1 MLLSYLKE
9 NKLYIFS
16 VTIYIFSLLFVK
28 EMNFLFYNTTDSPD
42 FNRYFRYLEYNVGIT
57 DYTDSEQ
64 GFAYYDI
71 QSLLSNV
78 HYKYLIFFN
87 VISISL
93 GLPLTIIFD
102 FILIKFFGLYYVL
115 FFSPVLTFLG
125 LVQVLILR
133 KFKFKFP
140 RSILFLKNPKN
151 TYLYKFF
158 EKVNFKS
165 SYILILRTFPILP
178 FFLGSYFIA
187 SSKSKKRTIFIN
199 SFFGSCFYYLFLF
212 LIIGN
217 A

>member
-1 MLLSYLKE
+1 MYREELNIKSTIFKVLFIYLVV
-9 NKLYIFS
+9 Y
-16 VTIYIFSLLFVK
+16 
-28 EMNFLFYNTTDSPD
+28 FLALI
-42 FNRYFRYLEYNVGIT
+42 FRYN
-57 DYTDSEQ
+57 
-64 GFAYYDI
+64 YDI
-71 QSLLSNV
+71 QTLLSNV

-87 VISISL
+87 IVSISL

-115 FFSPVLTFLG
+115 FFSPVLAFLG
-125 LVQVLILR
+125 SVQVLILR
-133 KFKFKFP
+133 KIKFKFS
-140 RSILFLKNPKN
+140 RSILFLKNPKD

-158 EKVNFKS
+158 GKINFKS

-187 SSKSKKRTIFIN
+187 SSKSKKRIIFIN
-199 SFFGSCFYYLFLF
+199 SFLGSCFYYLFLF

>member
-1 MLLSYLKE
+1 MYREELNFKSIIFKVLFIYLVV
-9 NKLYIFS
+9 Y
-16 VTIYIFSLLFVK
+16 
-28 EMNFLFYNTTDSPD
+28 FLALI
-42 FNRYFRYLEYNVGIT
+42 FRYN
-57 DYTDSEQ
+57 
-64 GFAYYDI
+64 YDI

-102 FILIKFFGLYYVL
+102 FILIKFFGFHYIM

-125 LVQVLILR
+125 LVQVLIFR
-133 KFKFKFP
+133 KINFKFS

-151 TYLYKFF
+151 TNLYKFF
-158 EKVNFKS
+158 EKINFKS

-187 SSKSKKRTIFIN
+187 SSKSKKRAILTN
-199 SFFGSCFYYLFLF
+199 SFLGSCFYYLFLF

>member
-1 MLLSYLKE
+1 MYREELNFKSIIFKVLILYLVV
-9 NKLYIFS
+9 Y
-16 VTIYIFSLLFVK
+16 
-28 EMNFLFYNTTDSPD
+28 FLALI
-42 FNRYFRYLEYNVGIT
+42 FRYN
-57 DYTDSEQ
+57 
-64 GFAYYDI
+64 YDI

-87 VISISL
+87 VISIFL

-102 FILIKFFGLYYVL
+102 FILVKFFGLNYIL
-115 FFSPVLTFLG
+115 FFSPVLAFLG
-125 LVQVLILR
+125 FVQVLILR
-133 KFKFKFP
+133 KIKFKFS

-187 SSKSKKRTIFIN
+187 SSKSKKRIIFIN

-212 LIIGN
+212 LIIGS

>member
-1 MLLSYLKE
+1 MYRKELNYKSIIFKVFFIYLAVYF
-9 NKLYIFS
+9 LALIFRYNYD
-16 VTIYIFSLLFVK
+16 IESLL
-28 EMNFLFYNTTDSPD
+28 N
-42 FNRYFRYLEYNVGIT
+42 
-57 DYTDSEQ
+57 
-64 GFAYYDI
+64 
-71 QSLLSNV
+71 NV
-78 HYKYLIFFN
+78 HYKYLIFLN
-87 VISISL
+87 ILSISL

-102 FILIKFFGLYYVL
+102 FILIKLFGLYYVL

-140 RSILFLKNPKN
+140 RSILFLKIPKN

-158 EKVNFKS
+158 EKPTFKPI
-165 SYILILRTFPILP
+165 YILILRTFPISP

-187 SSKSKKRTIFIN
+187 SSKSKKRIIFIN
-199 SFFGSCFYYLFLF
+199 SLFGSCFYYLFLF

>member
-1 MLLSYLKE
+1 MYREELNFKSIIFKVLFLYLLVY
-9 NKLYIFS
+9 
-16 VTIYIFSLLFVK
+16 
-28 EMNFLFYNTTDSPD
+28 FLALI
-42 FNRYFRYLEYNVGIT
+42 FRYN
-57 DYTDSEQ
+57 
-64 GFAYYDI
+64 YDI

-87 VISISL
+87 IVSISL

-102 FILIKFFGLYYVL
+102 FILIKFFGLHYIL
-115 FFSPVLTFLG
+115 FFSPVLAFLG

-133 KFKFKFP
+133 KIKFKFS

-187 SSKSKKRTIFIN
+187 SSNIKKRIIFIN

>member
-1 MLLSYLKE
+1 MYRKELNFKSIIFKVLFIYLVVYFLAFIFRYSYDIE
-9 NKLYIFS
+9 
-16 VTIYIFSLLFVK
+16 SLL
-28 EMNFLFYNTTDSPD
+28 N
-42 FNRYFRYLEYNVGIT
+42 
-57 DYTDSEQ
+57 
-64 GFAYYDI
+64 
-71 QSLLSNV
+71 NV
-78 HYKYLIFFN
+78 HYKYLIILN
-87 VISISL
+87 IISISL

-102 FILIKFFGLYYVL
+102 FILIKFFGLYYIL

-133 KFKFKFP
+133 KINFRFS

-187 SSKSKKRTIFIN
+187 SSKSKKRIIFIN

>member
-1 MLLSYLKE
+1 MYREELNFKSIIFKVLFLYLVV
-9 NKLYIFS
+9 Y
-16 VTIYIFSLLFVK
+16 
-28 EMNFLFYNTTDSPD
+28 FLALI
-42 FNRYFRYLEYNVGIT
+42 FRYN
-57 DYTDSEQ
+57 
-64 GFAYYDI
+64 YDI

-133 KFKFKFP
+133 KFKFKFS

-158 EKVNFKS
+158 RKVNFES

-187 SSKSKKRTIFIN
+187 SSKSKKRIIFIN
-199 SFFGSCFYYLFLF
+199 SFLGSFFYYVFLY

-217 A
+217 V

>member
-1 MLLSYLKE
+1 MYRKDLNFKSIIFKVLFIYLAVYF
-9 NKLYIFS
+9 LALIFRYNYD
-16 VTIYIFSLLFVK
+16 IESLL
-28 EMNFLFYNTTDSPD
+28 N
-42 FNRYFRYLEYNVGIT
+42 NV
-57 DYTDSEQ
+57 
-64 GFAYYDI
+64 
-71 QSLLSNV
+71 N
-78 HYKYLIFFN
+78 YKYLIFFN
-87 VISISL
+87 IFSISL

-102 FILIKFFGLYYVL
+102 FILIKFLGLNYIL
-115 FFSPVLTFLG
+115 FFSPVLAFLG

-133 KFKFKFP
+133 KFKFNFP
-140 RSILFLKNPKN
+140 RGILFLKNPKN